1 MSYFCLRWSHGLPRE
16 CPRYLKMP
24 KPFFV
29 THLVALSS
37 VCHCLVHLWVAKGCP
52 KGGMMLP
59 RPLSVTDNGRRR
71 RRCCQTGLIKTRR
84 AFKKYRHI
92 IFRPKIARGVH
103 FRSQLVF
110 ISKSSCFQM
119 QLKLSTSLKA
129 KHLVT
134 ISSSV
139 LQWVRDPGARGPGVL
154 RISETKVSKVIAKN
168 M

>member
-1 MSYFCLRWSHGLPRE
+1 M
-16 CPRYLKMP
+16 
-24 KPFFV
+24 
-29 THLVALSS
+29 
-37 VCHCLVHLWVAKGCP
+37 CHCLVHLWVAKVCP

-92 IFRPKIARGVH
+92 FLRPKIARGVH

-110 ISKSSCFQM
+110 VSKSSCFQM
-119 QLKLSTSLKA
+119 RLKLSTSLKA
-129 KHLVT
+129 RHFVT

-139 LQWVRDPGARGPGVL
+139 CSRHEGNRSLYHHLCMLRKRMAGEYKGSPALNLAASDDNFAIMYRDVEQDLTSDWA
-154 RISETKVSKVIAKN
+154 ADA
-168 M
+168 